1 MSWATFYNG
10 SNPIHKNFPP
20 LMSDRRLFT
29 QFDPSC
35 EENDKLKKSLQIQ
48 NNYDYRQY
56 LIKNAESLM
65 NKNRMACFMLNN
77 NVKVGE
83 SNYVPRN
90 KYIFNGVHDNNQPFG
105 YEHSDLKNLYLSRQ
119 QLDAR
124 KKAPIVRL
132 K

>member
-1 MSWATFYNG
+1 MSWATCYNG
-10 SNPIHKNFPP
+10 SNPIHKNLPP
-20 LMSDRRLFT
+20 LMSDGRLFT
-29 QFDPSC
+29 QLDPSC

-77 NVKVGE
+77 NVRFGD

-90 KYIFNGVHDNNQPFG
+90 KYIFNSVNDNSQPFG
-105 YEHSDLKNLYLSRQ
+105 YEQSDLKNLYLSRQ